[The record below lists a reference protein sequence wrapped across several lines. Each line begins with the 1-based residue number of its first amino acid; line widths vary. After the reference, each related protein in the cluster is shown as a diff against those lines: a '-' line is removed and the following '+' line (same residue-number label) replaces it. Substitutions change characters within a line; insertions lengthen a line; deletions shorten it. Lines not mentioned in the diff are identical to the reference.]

1 MSTPTTTALIPL
13 SELPGTVGATSSS
26 FNSTHAPPDMIK
38 SVWAT
43 LELLAPAAPSLF
55 YAPAHFAL
63 VSSLNQSVDQQAAF
77 GVQSFLEEL
86 TRASF
91 EVATSLLCSSVLA
104 GQSSESDEYGDVGI
118 WVGTLPQRDPWE
130 VLSNLG
136 LKEWIQS
143 KGGKVRLHILGDLYS
158 ALISLDRNSRSIPL
172 TATGGFNIDIWI
184 SICRSRYTKDTYGCI
199 IYTAQKCGI
208 GFGV

>member
-1 MSTPTTTALIPL
+1 
-13 SELPGTVGATSSS
+13 
-26 FNSTHAPPDMIK
+26 MIR

-43 LELLAPAAPSLF
+43 LELLAPAAPSLS

-63 VSSLNQSVDQQAAF
+63 VSPGLSVDQQAAF
-77 GVQSFLEEL
+77 RVQSFLEEL

-91 EVATSLLCSSVLA
+91 EVATSLMCSSVLA

-118 WVGTLPQRDPWE
+118 WVGTLSQKDPWE

-143 KGGKVRLHILGDLYS
+143 KGGKIVNVAPSPSPLPS
-158 ALISLDRNSRSIPL
+158 ALTSTSGSQSSVA
-172 TATGGFNIDIWI
+172 ATPKIHMDALSALLNNVDSTLEFRVEGLGGGVVLYFFVGELSEHKGGFE
-184 SICRSRYTKDTYGCI
+184 SGSGYAGLV
-199 IYTAQKCGI
+199 
-208 GFGV
+208 GVGVMADGED

>member
-1 MSTPTTTALIPL
+1 
-13 SELPGTVGATSSS
+13 
-26 FNSTHAPPDMIK
+26 MIK

-63 VSSLNQSVDQQAAF
+63 VSSSNQSIDQQAAF

-118 WVGTLPQRDPWE
+118 WVGTLSQRDPWA

-143 KGGKVRLHILGDLYS
+143 KGGKVRLHIPKDLCH
-158 ALISLDRNSRSIPL
+158 IPSLDFFRS
-172 TATGGFNIDIWI
+172 
-184 SICRSRYTKDTYGCI
+184 
-199 IYTAQKCGI
+199 
-208 GFGV
+208 

>member
-1 MSTPTTTALIPL
+1 MTTPTTTLIPL
-13 SELPGTVGATSSS
+13 SLLPENVDATSSS
-26 FNSTHAPPDMIK
+26 FSSTHAPPDMIR

-43 LELLAPAAPSLF
+43 LELLAPAAPSLS

-63 VSSLNQSVDQQAAF
+63 VSPGLSVDQQAAF
-77 GVQSFLEEL
+77 RVQSFLEEL

-91 EVATSLLCSSVLA
+91 EVATSLMCSSVLA

-118 WVGTLPQRDPWE
+118 WVGTLSQKDPWE

-143 KGGKVRLHILGDLYS
+143 KGGKVQFPICLYTRLY
-158 ALISLDRNSRSIPL
+158 
-172 TATGGFNIDIWI
+172 
-184 SICRSRYTKDTYGCI
+184 
-199 IYTAQKCGI
+199 
-208 GFGV
+208 V